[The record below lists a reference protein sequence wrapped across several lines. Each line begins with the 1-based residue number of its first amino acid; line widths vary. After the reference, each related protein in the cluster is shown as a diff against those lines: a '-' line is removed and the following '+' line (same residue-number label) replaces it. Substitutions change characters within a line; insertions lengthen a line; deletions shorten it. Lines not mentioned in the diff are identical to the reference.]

1 VAEVVRHK
9 RPERIRL
16 GDLLL
21 QQKLISQEQ
30 LKAALEDQG
39 RSGRKLGKV
48 LIESGYLSED
58 QIGEA
63 LARQLSV
70 PFINLKYYNFNSAVT
85 RKLPEAQAR
94 RFRALLL
101 EEQDDMVLVAM
112 VDPTDLFA
120 FDEISRLTRKEVNI
134 AVVSETT
141 LLQTIDRI
149 YRRTDQITS
158 LARELGEDLGDIVDF
173 GTLTLGAEDAPVVKL
188 LQTMFED
195 AVQARASD
203 IHIEPHE
210 KGLHIRFRIDGLL
223 QPQTE
228 TDAKI
233 SSAVAQRLKLMSGLD
248 ISERRLPQDG
258 RFNVKVRDHPIDVR
272 ISSMPTQYGETIV
285 MRLLHRAGGLHQLDD
300 LGMSPEMLE
309 RFSKAIHRYT
319 GMVLVTGPTG
329 SGKTTTLYAALN
341 ELNKPDCKII
351 TVEDPVEYRL
361 DGLNQVQVN
370 EKIELTF
377 GRVLR
382 SSLRQDPDVIL
393 IGEMRDLETAE
404 IGLRAAI
411 TGHMVLSTLHTRDA
425 ASSPLRLIDMGVP
438 RYMVAY
444 SLQAVVA
451 QRLLRVNCESCRKPH
466 QPDPQE
472 VQWLRTVGCN
482 PAAGQIM
489 AGSGCQHCNGSGY
502 AGRIGIYEMLEM
514 DSELAALANSDDP
527 GRFIAAA
534 EKRMAGQMLRDRAA
548 QLALTGKTTVSE
560 AMRVTAQLED

>member
-1 VAEVVRHK
+1 
-9 RPERIRL
+9 
-16 GDLLL
+16 
-21 QQKLISQEQ
+21 
-30 LKAALEDQG
+30 
-39 RSGRKLGKV
+39 
-48 LIESGYLSED
+48 
-58 QIGEA
+58 
-63 LARQLSV
+63 
-70 PFINLKYYNFNSAVT
+70 
-85 RKLPEAQAR
+85 
-94 RFRALLL
+94 
-101 EEQDDMVLVAM
+101 MVLVAM

-134 AVVSETT
+134 AVVSETL
-141 LLQTIDRI
+141 LLQTIDRL
-149 YRRTDQITS
+149 YRRTDQISS
-158 LARELGEDLGDIVDF
+158 LAKELGEDLGDVVDF

-195 AVQARASD
+195 AVGARASD

-210 KGLHIRFRIDGLL
+210 QGLHIRFRIDGLL

-228 TDAKI
+228 TDTRI

-258 RFNVKVRDHPIDVR
+258 RFNVKVRDQQIDVR
-272 ISSMPTQYGETIV
+272 ISSMPTQYGEAVV
-285 MRLLHRAGGLHQLDD
+285 MRLLHRAGGVQQLTD
-300 LGMSPEMLE
+300 LGMPPEMLE

-370 EKIELTF
+370 DKIELTF

-382 SSLRQDPDVIL
+382 SALRQDPDVIL

-425 ASSPLRLIDMGVP
+425 ASAPLRLVDMGVP

-451 QRLLRVNCESCRKPH
+451 QRLLRINCESCRKPH
-466 QPDPQE
+466 QPEPQE
-472 VQWLRTVGCN
+472 VEWLRSVGRD
-482 PAAGQIM
+482 PAAGRIM
-489 AGSGCQHCNGSGY
+489 AGSGCQHCNASGY

-534 EKRMAGQMLRDRAA
+534 EQRMAGHLLRDSAA
-548 QLALTGKTTVSE
+548 HLALTGKTTVSE
-560 AMRVTAQLED
+560 AMRVTAQIED

>member
-1 VAEVVRHK
+1 
-9 RPERIRL
+9 
-16 GDLLL
+16 
-21 QQKLISQEQ
+21 
-30 LKAALEDQG
+30 
-39 RSGRKLGKV
+39 
-48 LIESGYLSED
+48 
-58 QIGEA
+58 
-63 LARQLSV
+63 
-70 PFINLKYYNFNSAVT
+70 
-85 RKLPEAQAR
+85 
-94 RFRALLL
+94 
-101 EEQDDMVLVAM
+101 MVLVAM

-120 FDEISRLTRKEVNI
+120 FDEISRITRKEVNI
-134 AVVSETT
+134 AVVSETM

-149 YRRTDQITS
+149 YRRTDQISS
-158 LARELGEDLGDIVDF
+158 LARELGEDLGDVVDF

-285 MRLLHRAGGLHQLDD
+285 MRLLHRAGGVQQLTD
-300 LGMSPEMLE
+300 LGMPPEMLE
-309 RFSKAIHRYT
+309 RFSSAIHRYT

-382 SSLRQDPDVIL
+382 SALRQDPDVIL

-425 ASSPLRLIDMGVP
+425 ASAPLRLVDMGVP

-451 QRLLRVNCESCRKPH
+451 QRLLRVNCESCSKPR

-472 VQWLRTVGCN
+472 VQWLRTVGRD
-482 PAAGQIM
+482 PAAGKIM

-502 AGRIGIYEMLEM
+502 AGRIGVYEMLEM

-534 EKRMAGQMLRDRAA
+534 EQRMAGHLLRDSAA
-548 QLALTGKTTVSE
+548 QLALTGKTTVAE